1 MIFLPYINYGGSI
14 SPFVNLNSKAE
25 IFGILPHHNN
35 FDIMTACY
43 EGLALSIKDCYANKI
58 KTKDSLYLAGGASKS
73 KVLPQLISNVLNT
86 KVKILN
92 NSELGALGISYLIDS
107 YLNKKDLK
115 NLINDH
121 QNIGHIYT
129 PQRKHSKY
137 LNNKYQKYKKLRESL
152 NNIW

>member
-58 KTKDSLYLAGGASKS
+58 NTKDSLYLAGGASKS

-86 KVKILN
+86 KVKILT
-92 NSELGALGISYLIDS
+92 NSE
-107 YLNKKDLK
+107 
-115 NLINDH
+115 
-121 QNIGHIYT
+121 
-129 PQRKHSKY
+129 
-137 LNNKYQKYKKLRESL
+137 
-152 NNIW
+152 

>member
-25 IFGILPHHNN
+25 IFGILPHHNY

-43 EGLALSIKDCYANKI
+43 EGLALSIKDGYANKI
-58 KTKDSLYLAGGASKS
+58 KTNDSLYLAGGASKS

-92 NSELGALGISYLIDS
+92 NSELGALGISFLIDS
-107 YLNKKDLK
+107 YLH
-115 NLINDH
+115 NLFCI
-121 QNIGHIYT
+121 QNTI
-129 PQRKHSKY
+129 K
-137 LNNKYQKYKKLRESL
+137 
-152 NNIW
+152 